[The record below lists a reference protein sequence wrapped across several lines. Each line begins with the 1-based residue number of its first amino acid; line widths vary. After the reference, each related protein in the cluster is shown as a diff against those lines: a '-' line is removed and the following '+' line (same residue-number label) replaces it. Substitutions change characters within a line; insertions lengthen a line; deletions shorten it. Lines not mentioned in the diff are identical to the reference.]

1 MRTLIDAL
9 RDNAA
14 ITHEGMTFVRSD
26 GSERALS
33 YRDVWSEACRRARF
47 LGDLGIE
54 KGDRVILTVPEP
66 DDFVLTFFGA
76 LTAGA
81 VPVPL
86 YPPQTLA
93 RLDAYVT
100 NLSCIVEVA
109 QANLLLTGNRPL
121 WSRDSPP
128 VEA

>member
-9 RDNAA
+9 RDNASLTDKG
-14 ITHEGMTFVRSD
+14 ITFVRSD

-33 YRDVWSEACRRARF
+33 YREVWDEACRRAAF
-47 LGDLGIE
+47 LAEQGAGP
-54 KGDRVILTVPEP
+54 GDRVVLAVPEP

-86 YPPQTLA
+86 YPPHTLA
-93 RLDAYVT
+93 KLDGYVA
-100 NLSCIVEVA
+100 NLSRIIE
-109 QANLLLTGNRPL
+109 
-121 WSRDSPP
+121 
-128 VEA
+128 